1 MYWDKYLK
9 VMDQYKL
16 WISINWTVDFMQT
29 FQISSNSISENIL
42 VIMLKNGFLIEHEI
56 VFHL

>member
-1 MYWDKYLK
+1 
-9 VMDQYKL
+9 
-16 WISINWTVDFMQT
+16 MQT